1 MVRGRTRRTVMTATI
16 TKAIV
21 LAAGQGKRLMPLTA
35 DRPKCMVEVGDRP
48 VLAHQIDALAAG
60 GVTDIVI
67 VVGFAADR
75 VEDALPGL
83 ARPGVAIRT
92 LPNPFFPVSDNLG
105 SCFLARAEMT
115 GPFVLV
121 NGDTL
126 FEPAILT
133 RLMASAPA
141 QVTVTI
147 DRKAHYDADD
157 MKVSTDGDT
166 LRDIGK
172 SLDPEVVNGEA
183 IGLHAFRGDG
193 PRHFAD
199 AVARAMMSPTGLK
212 AWYLSVVAR
221 LARQGVV
228 NVCPIPG
235 LAWGEIDTPDDLKR
249 AERLPFVRGGG

>member
-1 MVRGRTRRTVMTATI
+1 VPTSTI
-16 TKAIV
+16 KKAIV

-35 DRPKCMVEVGDRP
+35 DRPKCMVPVGGRA

-60 GVTDIVI
+60 GIAEIVV

-75 VEDALPGL
+75 VEDALPAMGRLGL
-83 ARPGVAIRT
+83 AIRS

-105 SCFLARAEMT
+105 SCFLARGEMT
-115 GPFVLV
+115 EPFVLL

-126 FEPAILT
+126 FEPAILE
-133 RLMASAPA
+133 RLLASPAA

-147 DRKAHYDADD
+147 NRKAHYDADD
-157 MKVSTDGDT
+157 MKVSTEGT
-166 LRDIGK
+166 LLRDIGK
-172 SLDPEVVNGEA
+172 SLDPEVVDGEA
-183 IGLHAFRGDG
+183 IGLHAFRGEG

-212 AWYLSVVAR
+212 AWYLSVIAR

-228 NVCPIPG
+228 NVCSIEG
-235 LAWGEIDTPDDLKR
+235 LAWGEIDTPDDLAK
-249 AERLPFVRGGG
+249 AELLPFIAAR